1 MWVKLV
7 TGAFILAMA
16 VVMVAVIFLFFEP
29 TVFLPKGAGN

>member
-7 TGAFILAMA
+7 TGAFFLAMA
-16 VVMVAVIFLFFEP
+16 AVVVAIIILFFDP